1 MAKMINMSNFP
12 KLVIDSDN
20 IHGSFMSWKYDFD
33 VAIELAS
40 LKLGVDDNDQQVFRG
55 RLKLLTLIQAVG
67 SVGKDV
73 FTAVGFN
80 IADEASTY
88 DQAMGHL
95 EAQFGIQDN
104 IYVRTMRFVTVNQAL
119 GEKET
124 DYLLRVNKLSR
135 TMNIPANS
143 DEVRVGF
150 ALALAVNGLRNSDLR
165 RELMERN
172 DLTWDNLNAML
183 RARQSSKES
192 ELILSE
198 NTKTEQV
205 LVKKEVASIESDTK
219 ASRTVNRVY
228 REGRSRSKSPVR
240 SSSPYRRS
248 EGSGRPRSDGGGV
261 GNTYPYDSPGRS
273 NRNRWQFEARNDHRE
288 DYYKPSSPGKQ
299 YSEYR
304 QGAYK
309 RGSPYSG
316 RRYSP
321 EYSSGYPR
329 SPPRRS
335 PSPGRVSRCF
345 TCGDTDHMA
354 RYCPQSRCYNCNAK
368 GHISMDCRDRESSS
382 LRNNYYGG
390 GRDRNRDGRPN
401 SPTSRVRFNESD
413 QSS

>member
-55 RLKLLTLIQAVG
+55 RLKLLTLVQAVG

-192 ELILSE
+192 ELILLE

-205 LVKKEVASIESDTK
+205 LVKREVAGIESDTK

-228 REGRSRSKSPVR
+228 R
-240 SSSPYRRS
+240 

-316 RRYSP
+316 RGYSP
-321 EYSSGYPR
+321 EYGSGYPR

-368 GHISMDCRDRESSS
+368 GHISIDCRNTYD
-382 LRNNYYGG
+382 YYNDHRSGSQ
-390 GRDRNRDGRPN
+390 GRHRDSYPN
-401 SPTSRVRFNESD
+401 SPTRMVRFNESD
-413 QSS
+413 QGS